1 MISVSNFITMIPC
14 QKHLF
19 DIPDEI
25 TYLNCAYFSPQLNK
39 IRDAGYAGV
48 KRKSH
53 PWKVGPEDF
62 FTESEH
68 ARELFS
74 QFIGANADDV
84 AIIPAVSYGIAV
96 AAELVAV
103 KEGDEIVVLEDQF
116 PSNYYPWLELAR
128 ARNARLVTL
137 PRPRDWDWTAAL
149 LEHINQKT
157 AVVALPNVHWTDG
170 SIIHLEKIAEK
181 CRETGAELVLDVTQ
195 SLGALPI
202 SVKEM
207 KPSFLVTAAYKWLL
221 GPYSFGFLYVRP
233 DLQNKIPLEHNWIN
247 RKNSEDFG
255 GLVNYRDEF
264 QTGARRFDVGER
276 SNFAL
281 MPMVV
286 AALRQIHEWGVPQIQ
301 ASLSVLTGKLAS
313 GALEL
318 GLNVAPAEKRAG
330 HLLGIRFPKG
340 LPDGILQSLA
350 EKNIFVSLR
359 GDAMRISPH
368 LYNDERDISRLLSI
382 LRELR

>member
-1 MISVSNFITMIPC
+1 MIPC
-14 QKHLF
+14 QRHLF

-25 TYLNCAYFSPQLNK
+25 TYLNCAYFSPQLNEV
-39 IRDAGYAGV
+39 RHAGYAGV
-48 KRKSH
+48 NRKSH
-53 PWKVGPEDF
+53 PWKVGSEAF
-62 FTESEH
+62 FTESEQ
-68 ARELFS
+68 ARDLFA
-74 QFIGANADDV
+74 QLIGANTDDV

-96 AAELVAV
+96 AAGLVNV

-128 ARNARLVTL
+128 TKNARLVTL

-170 SIIHLEKIAEK
+170 SFINLEIIAEK
-181 CRETGAELVLDVTQ
+181 CRKTGAELVLDVTQ

-207 KPSFLVTAAYKWLL
+207 KPGFLVTAAYKWLL

-233 DLQNKIPLEHNWIN
+233 DLQNKIPLEHNWLN

-255 GLVNYRDEF
+255 GLVNYQDEF

-281 MPMVV
+281 MPMVM
-286 AALRQIHEWGVPQIQ
+286 AALRQIHKWGVPQIQ
-301 ASLSVLTGKLAS
+301 ESLSYLTSLLA
-313 GALEL
+313 AQAKEL
-318 GLNVAPAEKRAG
+318 GLTVAPSQKHAG
-330 HLLGIRFPKG
+330 HILGLRFPQG
-340 LPDGILQSLA
+340 LPEGILQRLA
-350 EKNIFVSLR
+350 EKNVFVSIR
-359 GDAMRISPH
+359 GSAMRVSPH
-368 LYNDERDISRLLSI
+368 LYNSEEDIMRLIKVLA
-382 LRELR
+382 ETM

>member
-53 PWKVGPEDF
+53 PWKVGAEDF

-74 QFIGANADDV
+74 QLIGANAADV

-181 CRETGAELVLDVTQ
+181 CRETGTELVLDVTQ

-286 AALRQIHEWGVPQIQ
+286 AALRQIHEWGVAQIQ

-359 GDAMRISPH
+359 GDAMRVSPH
-368 LYNDERDISRLLSI
+368 LYNDERDISRLLSV

>member
-1 MISVSNFITMIPC
+1 M
-14 QKHLF
+14 
-19 DIPDEI
+19 
-25 TYLNCAYFSPQLNK
+25 
-39 IRDAGYAGV
+39 
-48 KRKSH
+48 
-53 PWKVGPEDF
+53 
-62 FTESEH
+62 
-68 ARELFS
+68 FS
-74 QFIGANADDV
+74 QLIGANADDV

-301 ASLSVLTGKLAS
+301 ESLSYLTSLLA
-313 GALEL
+313 AQAKEL
-318 GLNVAPAEKRAG
+318 GLTVTPSQKRAG
-330 HLLGIRFPKG
+330 HILGLRFPQG
-340 LPDGILQSLA
+340 LPEGILQRLA
-350 EKNIFVSLR
+350 EKNVFVSIR
-359 GDAMRISPH
+359 GSAMRVSPH
-368 LYNDERDISRLLSI
+368 LYNSEEDIMRLIKVLA
-382 LRELR
+382 ETM

>member
-1 MISVSNFITMIPC
+1 
-14 QKHLF
+14 
-19 DIPDEI
+19 
-25 TYLNCAYFSPQLNK
+25 
-39 IRDAGYAGV
+39 
-48 KRKSH
+48 
-53 PWKVGPEDF
+53 
-62 FTESEH
+62 
-68 ARELFS
+68 
-74 QFIGANADDV
+74 
-84 AIIPAVSYGIAV
+84 
-96 AAELVAV
+96 
-103 KEGDEIVVLEDQF
+103 
-116 PSNYYPWLELAR
+116 
-128 ARNARLVTL
+128 
-137 PRPRDWDWTAAL
+137 
-149 LEHINQKT
+149 
-157 AVVALPNVHWTDG
+157 
-170 SIIHLEKIAEK
+170 
-181 CRETGAELVLDVTQ
+181 
-195 SLGALPI
+195 
-202 SVKEM
+202 M
-207 KPSFLVTAAYKWLL
+207 KPSFLVTATYKWLL

>member
-1 MISVSNFITMIPC
+1 MMIPC
-14 QKHLF
+14 QRHLF

-25 TYLNCAYFSPQLNK
+25 TYLNCAYFSPQLNEV
-39 IRDAGYAGV
+39 RHAGYAGV
-48 KRKSH
+48 NRKSH
-53 PWKVGPEDF
+53 PWKVGSEAF
-62 FTESEH
+62 FTESEQ
-68 ARELFS
+68 ARDLFA
-74 QFIGANADDV
+74 QLIGANTDDV

-96 AAELVAV
+96 AAGLVDV

-128 ARNARLVTL
+128 AKNARLVTL

-149 LEHINQKT
+149 LEHINRKS

-170 SIIHLEKIAEK
+170 SFINLEKIAEK

-207 KPSFLVTAAYKWLL
+207 KPGFLVTAAYKWLL

-233 DLQNKIPLEHNWIN
+233 DLQNKIPLEHNWLN

-301 ASLSVLTGKLAS
+301 ESLSYLTSLLA
-313 GALEL
+313 AQAKEL
-318 GLNVAPAEKRAG
+318 GLTVTPSQKRAG
-330 HLLGIRFPKG
+330 HILGLRFPQG
-340 LPDGILQSLA
+340 LPEGILQRLA
-350 EKNIFVSLR
+350 EKNVFVSIR
-359 GDAMRISPH
+359 GSAMRVSPH
-368 LYNDERDISRLLSI
+368 LYNSEEDIMRLIKVLA
-382 LRELR
+382 ETM